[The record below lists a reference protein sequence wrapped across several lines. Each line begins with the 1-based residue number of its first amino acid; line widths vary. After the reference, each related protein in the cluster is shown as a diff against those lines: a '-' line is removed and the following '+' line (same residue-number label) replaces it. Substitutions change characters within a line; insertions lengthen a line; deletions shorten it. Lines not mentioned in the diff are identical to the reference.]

1 MKKPK
6 IFVFT
11 ILFLFSLSAVFA
23 QQTEEKKQIEPSYEV
38 VLHVVVASNNSA
50 EKGKLPPSLTSVV
63 NKLKNDYTYSNYN
76 LAATFLERM
85 SASGVI
91 GHTGILNQLK
101 QANDER
107 VYFSDWGL
115 SGLKAGKDDKGKD
128 LIQFQTFNFG
138 AKVPVVTT
146 FNAKGD
152 GGEIVNYEN
161 IGVRIT
167 RFNLPENTPTIIGS
181 LSTPKTDEFI
191 FLILTV
197 RPV

>member
-1 MKKPK
+1 MNKPK
-6 IFVFT
+6 FFVFT
-11 ILFLFSLSAVFA
+11 LLFLFGLTSVFA
-23 QQTEEKKQIEPSYEV
+23 QTEQEKNQIEPSYEV
-38 VLHVVVASNNSA
+38 VLQVVVASNNSA
-50 EKGKLPPSLTSVV
+50 EKAKLPSSLSGVIGKLKT
-63 NKLKNDYTYSNYN
+63 DYAFSNYS

-101 QANDER
+101 QANDEKM
-107 VYFSDWGL
+107 YFSDWGL
-115 SGLKAGKDDKGKD
+115 SGLKAGKDEKGKD

-138 AKVPVVTT
+138 AKVPVVTAV
-146 FNAKGD
+146 NGKGD
-152 GGEIVNYEN
+152 GVEVVSYEN

-167 RFNLPENTPTIIGS
+167 KFNLPENTPTVVGS
-181 LSTPKTDEFI
+181 LSTQKTDEFI

>member
-6 IFVFT
+6 FFIFAL
-11 ILFLFSLSAVFA
+11 LFLFGLTNAFA
-23 QQTEEKKQIEPSYEV
+23 QAEQEKNQIEPSYEV
-38 VLHVVVASNNSA
+38 VLHVVVASDNPV
-50 EKGKLPPSLTSVV
+50 EKGKLPPSLSGVIGR
-63 NKLKNDYTYSNYN
+63 LKNDYAFSNYN

-101 QANDER
+101 QVSDEKI
-107 VYFSDWGL
+107 YFSDWGL
-115 SGLKAGKDDKGKD
+115 SGLKAGRDDKGKS
-128 LIQFQTFNFG
+128 LVQFQTFNFG
-138 AKVPVVTT
+138 AKVPVVTAV
-146 FNAKGD
+146 NGKGD

-167 RFNLPENTPTIIGS
+167 KFNLPENTPTIIGS

-191 FLILTV
+191 FLVLTV